1 MVNMPVAA
9 PQHDVKSVTAMKA
22 PASKE
27 AKLAVLAAGVLF
39 LLWFFIPYLQTSSLN
54 ISPAAKLTLENEI
67 RDTLAKMLWAGLT
80 LIGLLFI
87 WRHLQ
92 ALAAVVENSAKT
104 LAAAER
110 NAFFASQSAATD
122 RYARAMALL
131 SDEKLEV
138 RLGGIYSLER
148 LARES
153 EKDHGPIMEVLAAF
167 VREQAAW
174 KEGEPSMAR
183 PRADIQA
190 ILTVL
195 GRRHAPFDPTDSHID
210 LHGTALSRAYLPWA
224 NLERAFLYETNMEG
238 VLLQNANLKGA
249 WLWKANLKDAVL
261 DGAHLEGADL
271 TAVANL
277 TAEQIRAVHI
287 DQKTKLPEHLRGLK
301 EAPPAPLHEEVSVE
315 DLKLPSMR

>member
-1 MVNMPVAA
+1 MPSAA
-9 PQHDVKSVTAMKA
+9 ALNDAKKTTAMKGA
-22 PASKE
+22 NASKE
-27 AKLAVLAAGVLF
+27 AKLAILTAGILF
-39 LLWFFIPYLQTSSLN
+39 LLWWLVPHFQTANLN
-54 ISPAAKLTLENEI
+54 ITPAARLALEAQI
-67 RDTLAKMLWAGLT
+67 RDVWAKLLWAGLT
-80 LIGLLFI
+80 AVGLGMI
-87 WRHLQ
+87 WRHIKSLTT
-92 ALAAVVENSAKT
+92 VIENSERT

-110 NAFFASQSAATD
+110 NAFFAAQGAATD

-167 VREQAAW
+167 VREQVGW
-174 KEGEPSMAR
+174 KEGEPAMAR
-183 PRADIQA
+183 PRADVQA

-195 GRRHAPFDPTDSHID
+195 GRRHAPFDPADSHID
-210 LHGTALSRAYLPWA
+210 LHGTALARAYLPWA

-238 VLLQNANLKGA
+238 TLLQNANLRGA

-271 TAVANL
+271 TGVANL
-277 TAEQIRAVHI
+277 TAEQIRAVHM

-301 EAPPAPLHEEVSVE
+301 EMPIVHQEEEVSAE
-315 DLKLPSMR
+315 DMKLPSMR